1 MRDNREQGPLLRAV
15 LEAEGRGDDV
25 VRYPS
30 IRTYAEAAAEVAR
43 YLKRPVLWPVGDG
56 GQRLLGALE
65 LLTEG
70 VYEPY
75 GWRTSV
81 RERVVLL
88 VATVGV
94 SSLEFAAAAGY
105 ARSAGATE
113 VHGCAVDAMMGNI
126 DGLDTFSQLI
136 GCNAHERCMPILQ

>member
-1 MRDNREQGPLLRAV
+1 MRDSREQSPLLHAV
-15 LEAEGRGDDV
+15 LEAEKRADDV

-43 YLKRPVLWPVGDG
+43 YLKRPVLWPVCDG

-94 SSLEFAAAAGY
+94 SGLDFAAAAGY

-113 VHGCAVDAMMGNI
+113 VHGCAVDSIMGNV
-126 DGLDTFSQLI
+126 DGLDTFSQLTA
-136 GCNAHERCMPILQ
+136 CDAHERRMPLLQ